1 MLRRLRACDPERAG
15 KLHPNDRKRIVRALE
30 IFELTGR
37 TITSFDEAS
46 RASPPRYASC
56 TLALNFED
64 RALLYERINMRV
76 DRMFAQGLIREVE
89 ELLETGVTEK
99 DTAMQAI
106 GYKEVAAALRGAC
119 SMEEAAEQIRQSSR
133 RYAKRQLSWLRGK
146 PGIHWQI
153 WKKETNYQEACLFS
167 TRILEFS
174 GII

>member
-1 MLRRLRACDPERAG
+1 MRKLLFCCTAAMLAATTVAAETNLAPM
-15 KLHPNDRKRIVRALE
+15 LE
-30 IFELTGR
+30 
-37 TITSFDEAS
+37 A
-46 RASPPRYASC
+46 
-56 TLALNFED
+56 
-64 RALLYERINMRV
+64 
-76 DRMFAQGLIREVE
+76 
-89 ELLETGVTEK
+89 GVTEK

-119 SMEEAAEQIRQSSR
+119 SMEEAAEQIRQASR

-167 TRILEFS
+167 TRILEIS